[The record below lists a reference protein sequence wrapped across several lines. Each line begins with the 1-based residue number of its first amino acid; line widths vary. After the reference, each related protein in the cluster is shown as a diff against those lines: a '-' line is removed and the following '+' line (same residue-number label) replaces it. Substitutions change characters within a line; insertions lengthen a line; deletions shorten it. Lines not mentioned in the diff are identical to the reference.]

1 MPSLSVVQ
9 AGQLVSFANVCKAE
23 TAAYVRREVRT
34 SCAIMSSPS
43 QDILLI
49 EDNEADRVLI
59 EAMLAEAA
67 HGEWRVVTCRTL
79 AEGLV
84 VLRSPNSAQSI
95 VAVLLDLSLPDS
107 HGLETFN
114 SARAATP
121 SLPIVILTGND
132 DEDVANRAVHLG
144 AQDYL
149 LKNSLTG
156 DLLRKSLRYAIERKR
171 LERTWRDEL
180 EQRVRERSSELS
192 AANEVLQRE
201 IAERRRAEEAL
212 QDSQR
217 FVERITNAT
226 PSIVYI
232 LDVTSRRLVYANE
245 QLRTTLGYELDE
257 VRDWTE
263 EFLANTIHPDDL
275 PRVQQALLDTTCIRD
290 EEMQDVET
298 RVRHADGSWR
308 WFHCRTVIFRRSPDG
323 SVRLVLGA
331 ADEITD
337 RKLAEEKARQ
347 QQEQLVY
354 VSRLTMLGEL
364 ATGIAHELNQ
374 PLMAVAN
381 YSQAALR
388 RVRANEWSQEEL
400 TKCLE
405 KTTQQALLAGEIIKR
420 LRRLV
425 SKRPPE
431 QSETDLNDT
440 IRDVVEMVRSEAQGR
455 EVHVQLDLPE
465 QLPRIQADRIQLQQ
479 VMLNLVRNGF
489 EAMHDTPSE
498 DRCLTVESRQIDLQN
513 IEVRVTDQGTGCE
526 TRSLDRLFEP
536 FFTTK
541 EQGLGMG
548 LSISRSII
556 ESHGGRLTAHPNA
569 TRGLTFQFT
578 LPIRPEVAG

>member
-1 MPSLSVVQ
+1 MPSLSIVQ
-9 AGQLVSFANVCKAE
+9 AGQLVSFANASKAE

-34 SCAIMSSPS
+34 SCGIMSSPS
-43 QDILLI
+43 CDILLI
-49 EDNEADRVLI
+49 EDSEADRVLI
-59 EAMLAEAA
+59 EAMLADGA
-67 HGEWRVVTCRTL
+67 HDEWRVVTCRTL
-79 AEGLV
+79 AEGLT
-84 VLRSPNSAQSI
+84 VLRSPDSVQSI
-95 VAVLLDLSLPDS
+95 AAVLLDLSLPDS

-114 SARAATP
+114 SVRQTAP

-132 DEDVANRAVHLG
+132 DEDVANRAVNLG

-149 LKNSLTG
+149 FKNSLTG

-171 LERTWRDEL
+171 IERTWRDEL
-180 EQRVRERSSELS
+180 EQRVRERTAELS

-245 QLRTTLGYELDE
+245 QLRTALGYELDE

-263 EFLANTIHPDDL
+263 EFLANTVHPDDL
-275 PRVQQALLDTTCIRD
+275 PRVQQALMDTTRIRD
-290 EEMQDVET
+290 EETQDVET
-298 RVRHADGSWR
+298 RVRHADGSWL

-337 RKLAEEKARQ
+337 RKLAEEQARQ

-374 PLMAVAN
+374 PLMAVTN

-388 RVRANEWSQEEL
+388 RVRSNEWSHEEL

-440 IRDVVEMVRSEAQGR
+440 IRDVVEMVRSEAEGR

-465 QLPRIQADRIQLQQ
+465 QLPRIHADRIQLQQ

-498 DRCLTVESRQIDLQN
+498 DRCLTVESRQLDPRS
-513 IEVRVTDQGTGCE
+513 IEVRVSDQGVGCD
-526 TRSLDRLFEP
+526 TRYLDRLFEP

-556 ESHGGRLTAHPNA
+556 ESHGGRLTAQPNS

>member
-1 MPSLSVVQ
+1 MPSLSIMQ
-9 AGQLVSFANVCKAE
+9 ARELVSFANVSKAE

-34 SCAIMSSPS
+34 SCGIMSSS
-43 QDILLI
+43 SRDILLI
-49 EDNEADRVLI
+49 EDSEADRVLI
-59 EAMLAEAA
+59 QAMLTDGAI
-67 HGEWRVVTCRTL
+67 GEWRVVACRTL
-79 AEGLV
+79 AEGLN
-84 VLRSPNSAQSI
+84 VLRSVDSAQAI
-95 VAVLLDLSLPDS
+95 AAVLLDLSLPDS
-107 HGLETFN
+107 HGLETFSSVRQ
-114 SARAATP
+114 SAR

-132 DEDVANRAVHLG
+132 DEEVANRAVNLG
-144 AQDYL
+144 AQDFL
-149 LKNSLTG
+149 FKNSLTG

-171 LERTWRDEL
+171 LERTWREEL
-180 EQRVRERSSELS
+180 EQRVRERTSELS
-192 AANEVLQRE
+192 AANEGLQRE
-201 IAERRRAEEAL
+201 ITERRRAEEAL

-245 QLRTTLGYELDE
+245 QLHAVLGYELDE

-263 EFLANTIHPDDL
+263 EFLTNTVHPDDL
-275 PRVQQALLDTTCIRD
+275 PRVRQALTDTVRIRD
-290 EEMQDVET
+290 EETQEVET

-308 WFHCRTVIFRRSPDG
+308 WFHCRTVIFRRAIDG
-323 SVRLVLGA
+323 TVRLVLGA
-331 ADEITD
+331 ADDVTD
-337 RKLAEEKARQ
+337 RKLAEEQARQ

-388 RVRANEWSQEEL
+388 RVRSNEWSHEEL

-405 KTTQQALLAGEIIKR
+405 KTSQQALLAGEIIKR

-431 QSETDLNDT
+431 QTETDLNDT
-440 IRDVVEMVRSEAQGR
+440 IRDVVEMVRGEAEGR

-465 QLPRIQADRIQLQQ
+465 ELPRVRADRIQLQQ

-489 EAMHDTPSE
+489 EAMNDTPSE
-498 DRCLTVESRQIDLQN
+498 DRCLTVESRLIDPRS
-513 IEVRVTDQGTGCE
+513 IEVSVRDQGEGCE
-526 TRSLDRLFEP
+526 TRHLDRLFEP

-556 ESHGGRLTAHPNA
+556 ESHGGRLTAQPNA